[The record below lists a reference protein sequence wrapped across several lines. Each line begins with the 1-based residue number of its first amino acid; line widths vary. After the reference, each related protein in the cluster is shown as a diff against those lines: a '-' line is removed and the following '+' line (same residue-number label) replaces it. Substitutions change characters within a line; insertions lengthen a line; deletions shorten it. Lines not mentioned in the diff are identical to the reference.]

1 MTEQGVGRIGSLVRI
16 MALAGT
22 LLLTAGI
29 GAPPW
34 ADRDQPVGHLT
45 APVTC
50 ILPGT
55 TAVPSSTP
63 ASASDT
69 MKMDCEEPT
78 PYRPN
83 ATWIAC

>member
-1 MTEQGVGRIGSLVRI
+1 MIEQGVGRIGSLVRI

-29 GAPPW
+29 GASPW
-34 ADRDQPVGHLT
+34 ADRDPSVSGHLT

-50 ILPGT
+50 VLPGN

-69 MKMDCEEPT
+69 TKLDCEEPT
-78 PYRPN
+78 PYRH
-83 ATWIAC
+83 AVWIAC